1 MFEYKI
7 KIIGTT
13 SNNNS
18 RLNAELVVSWKN
30 YSNFSRSLDL
40 PLINYWIELDLI
52 WTRSCVI
59 SEVSI
64 IFREVDPNA
73 DPVEYEVATLRIG
86 ATCQINN
93 AKLYVPVVTLSING
107 NIKFLENAKQGFK
120 RTIPWN
126 KYRSGKTTQS
136 KDNNSQYLID
146 PTLSNI
152 NRLFLLLFTND
163 DDDPAR
169 DSFE

>member
-1 MFEYKI
+1 MFEYKT
-7 KIIGTT
+7 KIIGST

-30 YSNFSRSLDL
+30 YNNFSRSLHL
-40 PLINYWIELDLI
+40 PLINYWIELDLR

-73 DPVEYEVATLRIG
+73 HPVEYEVATLRIG

-107 NIKFLENAKQGFK
+107 NIKFLENEKQGFK

-126 KYRSGKTTQS
+126 KYRSEKTTQS
-136 KDNNSQYLID
+136 KDSNSHYLID
-146 PTLSNI
+146 PALSNI
-152 NRLFLLLFTND
+152 NRLFLLLFTNG

>member
-1 MFEYKI
+1 M
-7 KIIGTT
+7 
-13 SNNNS
+13 
-18 RLNAELVVSWKN
+18 
-30 YSNFSRSLDL
+30 
-40 PLINYWIELDLI
+40 
-52 WTRSCVI
+52 
-59 SEVSI
+59 
-64 IFREVDPNA
+64 
-73 DPVEYEVATLRIG
+73 ATLRIG